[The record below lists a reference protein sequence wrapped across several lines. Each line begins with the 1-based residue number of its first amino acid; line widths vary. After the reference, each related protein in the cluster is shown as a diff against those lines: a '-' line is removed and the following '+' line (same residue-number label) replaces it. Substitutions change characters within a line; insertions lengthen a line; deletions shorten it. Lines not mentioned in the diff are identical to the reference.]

1 MLMAPD
7 LTQCGQELFCIAGT
21 LGFRR
26 FIVEQVWYTATAWIA
41 LALLASLISIRIG
54 ISVALVEIFLGFVA
68 GNCGAYFGSTLFQPN
83 AWINFLAGFASVVLT
98 FLAGAEI
105 EPEAFRRQ
113 LIPTLAIGL
122 VSFLF
127 PFLGAM
133 AYAYYVSGWN
143 LQAAQIAGIALS
155 TTSMAVVYAVMVE
168 TGLNE
173 TELGKLILGACF
185 ITDLGTVLALGLI
198 FAQYDYWLI
207 IFVVV
212 TVVALW
218 RLPAF
223 SRWFFAKWG
232 GRVSEPEIK
241 FLFLVLCFLGALA
254 VTARSEAVLP
264 AYLVG
269 MVLAG
274 LFTHNKV
281 LVLRMRSIVFALLTP
296 FFFLKAGTLVSLP
309 ALIAGFS
316 LLLVLFAVKMVTK
329 VVGVWPLCRVFKIPL
344 RESNYTT
351 LLMATGLTFGSIS
364 ALFGFNYGYIT
375 QAQYSILVTVVI
387 ASAVIPTVIAQIWFH
402 PREVNLGRTVELAPE
417 GASGQSLAQPR
428 EE

>member
-1 MLMAPD
+1 
-7 LTQCGQELFCIAGT
+7 
-21 LGFRR
+21 
-26 FIVEQVWYTATAWIA
+26 VEQVWYTATAWIG

-68 GNCGAYFGSTLFQPN
+68 GNCGAHFGSAIFQPN
-83 AWINFLAGFASVVLT
+83 AWINFLAGFGSVVLT

-113 LIPTLAIGL
+113 LKPTLAIGI
-122 VSFLF
+122 VSFLL

-133 AYAYYVSGWN
+133 AYTYYISGWS
-143 LQAAQIAGIALS
+143 LQGAQIAGIALS

-173 TELGKLILGACF
+173 TELGKLILAACF

-198 FAQYDYWLI
+198 FAQYDYWLV

-212 TVVALW
+212 TGVALW
-218 RLPAF
+218 RLP
-223 SRWFFAKWG
+223 SICRRIFANWG

-241 FLFLVLCFLGALA
+241 FIFLVLCFLGALA

-264 AYLVG
+264 AYLFG
-269 MVLAG
+269 MVIAG
-274 LFTHNKV
+274 LFVHDKI
-281 LVLRMRSIVFALLTP
+281 LIHRMRTIVFALLTP

-316 LLLVLFAVKMVTK
+316 LLVILFGVKMVAK
-329 VVGVWPLCRVFKIPL
+329 IIAVWPMCRLFKIPG
-344 RESNYTT
+344 RETNYTT
-351 LLMATGLTFGSIS
+351 LLMSTGLTFGSIS
-364 ALFGFNYGYIT
+364 ALFGLNYGYID
-375 QAQYSILVTVVI
+375 QAQYSILVAVVI
-387 ASAVIPTVIAQIWFH
+387 GSAVIPTVIAQIFFQ
-402 PREVNLGRTVELAPE
+402 PREVGLKMERDFTYQASVEHFLHMPDE
-417 GASGQSLAQPR
+417 
-428 EE
+428 

>member
-1 MLMAPD
+1 
-7 LTQCGQELFCIAGT
+7 
-21 LGFRR
+21 
-26 FIVEQVWYTATAWIA
+26 VEQVWYTAAAWIG

-54 ISVALVEIFLGFVA
+54 ISVALVEIFLGFIA
-68 GNCGAYFGSTLFQPN
+68 GNWGAHLGSAIFQPN
-83 AWINFLAGFASVVLT
+83 AWINFLAGFGSVVLT

-105 EPEAFRRQ
+105 EPESFRRQ
-113 LIPTLAIGL
+113 LKPTLAIGL

-168 TGLNE
+168 TGLNN
-173 TELGKLILGACF
+173 TDLGKLILSACF

-198 FAQYDYWLI
+198 FAQYDYWLL
-207 IFVVV
+207 IFVVI
-212 TVVALW
+212 TATALVFLP
-218 RLPAF
+218 RL
-223 SRWFFAKWG
+223 SRWFFAKWS

-241 FLFLVLCFLGALA
+241 FIFLVLCVLGALA

-264 AYLVG
+264 AYLFG
-269 MVLAG
+269 MVIAG
-274 LFTHNKV
+274 LFVHDKA
-281 LVLRMRSIVFALLTP
+281 LIHRMRAIVFAMLTP
-296 FFFLKAGTLVSLP
+296 FFFIKAGTLVSLP
-309 ALIAGFS
+309 ALIAGFG
-316 LLLVLFAVKMVTK
+316 LLVALFSVKMIAK
-329 VVGVWPLCRVFKIPL
+329 IIAVWPMCRIFKMPL

-364 ALFGFNYGYIT
+364 ALFGLNYGYIN

-387 ASAVIPTVIAQIWFH
+387 ASAVIPTVIAQVFFQ
-402 PREVNLGRTVELAPE
+402 PREVSLKRQAEFVYCGTAEHFLHMPE
-417 GASGQSLAQPR
+417 D
-428 EE
+428 E

>member
-1 MLMAPD
+1 MSGSGAFSLPR
-7 LTQCGQELFCIAGT
+7 QHRFQEDN
-21 LGFRR
+21 
-26 FIVEQVWYTATAWIA
+26 VEQVWYTATAWIG

-68 GNCGAYFGSTLFQPN
+68 GNCGTYFGSALFQPN
-83 AWINFLAGFASVVLT
+83 AWINFLAGFGSVVLT

-113 LIPTLAIGL
+113 LKPTLAIGI
-122 VSFLF
+122 VSFLL

-133 AYAYYVSGWN
+133 AYTYYISGWS
-143 LQAAQIAGIALS
+143 LQGAQIAGIALS

-173 TELGKLILGACF
+173 TELGKLILAACF

-198 FAQYDYWLI
+198 FAQYDYWLV

-212 TVVALW
+212 TGVALW
-218 RLPAF
+218 RLP
-223 SRWFFAKWG
+223 SICRRIFANWG

-241 FLFLVLCFLGALA
+241 FIFLVLCLLGALA

-264 AYLVG
+264 AYLFG
-269 MVLAG
+269 MVIAG
-274 LFTHNKV
+274 LFVRDKALIH
-281 LVLRMRSIVFALLTP
+281 RMRAIVFALLTP

-316 LLLVLFAVKMVTK
+316 LLVILFGVKMVAK
-329 VVGVWPLCRVFKIPL
+329 IVAVWPMCRLFKIPG
-344 RESNYTT
+344 RETNYTT
-351 LLMATGLTFGSIS
+351 LMMATGLTFGSIS
-364 ALFGFNYGYIT
+364 ALFGFNYGYIN

-387 ASAVIPTVIAQIWFH
+387 ASAVIPTVIAQIFFQ
-402 PREVNLGRTVELAPE
+402 PKEVGLK
-417 GASGQSLAQPR
+417 R
-428 EE
+428 EEVFAYNGSAEHFLHMPEE

>member
-1 MLMAPD
+1 MW
-7 LTQCGQELFCIAGT
+7 FT
-21 LGFRR
+21 L
-26 FIVEQVWYTATAWIA
+26 TAWIA

-54 ISVALVEIFLGFVA
+54 ISVALVEIFLGFIA
-68 GNCGAYFGSTLFQPN
+68 GNCGAYFGSTVFQPN

-113 LIPTLAIGL
+113 LKPTLAIGF

-133 AYAYYVSGWN
+133 AYAYYVGGWN

-173 TELGKLILGACF
+173 TELGKLILAACF
-185 ITDLGTVLALGLI
+185 VTDLGTVLALGLI
-198 FAQYDYWLI
+198 FAQYDYWLL
-207 IFVVV
+207 IFVGV
-212 TVVALW
+212 TVIALW
-218 RLPAF
+218 RLRAM
-223 SRWFFAKWG
+223 SRWVFARWG

-241 FLFLVLCFLGALA
+241 FIFLVLSILGALA

-264 AYLVG
+264 AYLFG
-269 MVLAG
+269 MVVAG
-274 LFTHNKV
+274 LFAQDKV
-281 LVLRMRSIVFALLTP
+281 LIFRMRSIVFALLTP
-296 FFFLKAGTLVSLP
+296 FFFIKAGTLVSLP
-309 ALIAGFS
+309 ALIAGFG
-316 LLLVLFAVKMVTK
+316 LLVILFGVKMATK
-329 VVGVWPLCRVFKIPL
+329 IIGVWPLCRVFKIPL

-364 ALFGFNYGYIT
+364 ALFGLTYGYID

-387 ASAVIPTVIAQIWFH
+387 ASAVIPTVIAQIWFQ
-402 PREVNLGRTVELAPE
+402 PREVGLGR
-417 GASGQSLAQPR
+417 
-428 EE
+428 EEDFAYIGTAEHFLHTSED